1 MVLLCLGE
9 NLERKRERICPEK
22 CSKMFCFFFFF
33 EGFEGGLGV
42 FISFFDP
49 SISISHLMA
58 TGHLQRSFR
67 LHRAGC

>member
-1 MVLLCLGE
+1 MFRREFREEKRE
-9 NLERKRERICPEK
+9 NLPRKVFQNVL
-22 CSKMFCFFFFF
+22 FCFFFFF